1 MQTQVDTS
9 SDVELLNRR
18 QAAKRLTISERALHD
33 KIHQNKIPYVK
44 IGRFYRFLPRD
55 LDAYIE
61 AHRIGKEEK

>member
-9 SDVELLNRR
+9 SDVGLLDRK
-18 QAAKRLTISERALHD
+18 QAAKKLTISERALHD

-61 AHRIGKEEK
+61 AHRIEKEEK